1 MAGDL
6 DITERAV
13 LEGAALPSAAAPA
26 WGTTIHRY
34 GRVRIAAAPGP
45 ADDRL
50 APGAAGF
57 AEPLDGLSEVEQ
69 LGVAA
74 LQLRESE
81 GYRAAKRNRPRAE
94 PVFDAAR
101 MLFAEAVSQLNGS
114 QSQGRSRGQGQVKV
128 WLAGKLNR

>member
-26 WGTTIHRY
+26 RGTTIHRF
-34 GRVRIAAAPGP
+34 GRVSIVAAPGP
-45 ADDRL
+45 ADDR
-50 APGAAGF
+50 AVPGAAGLT
-57 AEPLDGLSEVEQ
+57 EPPDGLGKVEQ

-74 LQLRESE
+74 LRLRESE

-101 MLFAEAVSQLNGS
+101 VLFAEAISQLTGS
-114 QSQGRSRGQGQVKV
+114 QSQGHSRGQSQVKV
-128 WLAGKLNR
+128 WLADRLNR